1 MLDECMAA
9 RRSGTRRPF
18 TTSVSRRSSR
28 LGLISLLG
36 RGKTFAYGVGGP
48 AGPGRRQAGHVA
60 IARGDF
66 YESETAAI
74 SAEHPESYMRTVLS
88 FIGVNNPEFVL
99 GQCMEVTVGA
109 ASVMP
114 SPRNLCGQCW
124 EM

>member
-1 MLDECMAA
+1 VYGGPPQWYSASIYNFRIPSQLTTWIDITVRPGKDLCVRGA
-9 RRSGTRRPF
+9 R
-18 TTSVSRRSSR
+18 
-28 LGLISLLG
+28 
-36 RGKTFAYGVGGP
+36 P

-74 SAEHPESYMRTVLS
+74 SAEHAESYMRTVLS
-88 FIGVNNPEFVL
+88 FIGLNNPEFVL